1 MRKDVKWLVMGTFG
15 VLAAHKTEDRSCVH
29 AQIVTAGLAWAQ
41 VCFALSHTWAW
52 LCSPLCDLGMSA
64 SGCVLLW
71 DFYKN
76 RFQFSEKRPAG
87 GKIAPETRT
96 FTKKYV
102 IFSETPP
109 AGGRIAA
116 ETRTFTKT
124 DVMFQKNDP
133 PEAR

>member
-1 MRKDVKWLVMGTFG
+1 MPKHRKLIFFSMYFPPNSMYFSYAVRALFVNMRKDVKWLVMGTFG

-76 RFQFSEKRPAG
+76 N
-87 GKIAPETRT
+87 
-96 FTKKYV
+96 
-102 IFSETPP
+102 PP
-109 AGGRIAA
+109 SH
-116 ETRTFTKT
+116 E
-124 DVMFQKNDP
+124 NDP
-133 PEAR
+133 E